1 MKPSGYMILMLLSA
15 TGFALG
21 EAGIGPVRE
30 VIESRCLGCHDSDT
44 SKGGIDLEQLL
55 SARELKAAKTAAL
68 WQKVD
73 RVVGAGEM
81 PPKKKKPLNTEQKAQ
96 VGGWYKSFYVLKDGR
111 EHIGRSLLRRLSRYE
126 LINTLEDL
134 LHVSLRQPYVYSPE
148 FPAFLPSTLETILPP
163 DAPGESGFY
172 NDAEQL
178 AGTRPP
184 ILKYS
189 EAFDYALR
197 VFSQDAEARE
207 KIFGFKGVSPGL
219 REAEAGR
226 ILQRFMER
234 AWRGYRNPESEEVV
248 LRAYRDTR
256 RKEAPVASLLHAM
269 KTGLLSPAFVYR
281 IEMVMDKATPYPAG
295 AHELACRLSYF
306 LWASMPDAE
315 LFALAADGRLL
326 DATVLAAQ
334 VDRMLKSPRRISLSE
349 DFAGQWLGFGELWT
363 NKAFYRNERWSRG
376 IYDEL
381 LFFFDELIKSDR
393 SILEIVDS
401 DWIYQSDYTGVRTAG
416 KGHSF
421 AAKHGDIFGSRRENP
436 PGIQEQF
443 YKPPRLISIKSDQ
456 RGGLITS
463 VGILRVTSAPEK
475 TNPIRR
481 GVWLLDRI
489 IGRPMH
495 APENVPA
502 LSESE
507 KVDGKKLTDL
517 ADILKAH
524 TSKAVCVSC
533 HKHIDPLGLGLE
545 NFDPFGKWRTAYR
558 NKRPV
563 RSSGVFPSG
572 ETFETPGRMKEVLLG
587 EYREPIVKNIAGRML
602 AYALGR
608 KLEPHDRPAV
618 RRICDT
624 LEQDAFKINTL
635 ISAIARSRQFQ
646 CRQDQP

>member
-1 MKPSGYMILMLLSA
+1 L
-15 TGFALG
+15 
-21 EAGIGPVRE
+21 
-30 VIESRCLGCHDSDT
+30 
-44 SKGGIDLEQLL
+44 
-55 SARELKAAKTAAL
+55 TA
-68 WQKVD
+68 
-73 RVVGAGEM
+73 
-81 PPKKKKPLNTEQKAQ
+81 EQKAQ
-96 VGGWYKSFYVLKDGR
+96 VGGWYRAFYVFRDGR
-111 EHIGRSLLRRLSRYE
+111 EHIGRSSLRRLSRYE
-126 LINTLEDL
+126 LINTLEEL
-134 LHVSLRQPYVYSPE
+134 LHVSLKQPYVYSPE
-148 FPAFLPSTLETILPP
+148 FPAFQPSTLETILPP

-197 VFSQDAEARE
+197 IFAQSAEARE
-207 KIFGFKGVSPGL
+207 KIFGFKGASPALG
-219 REAEAGR
+219 EAEADR
-226 ILQRFMER
+226 ILKGFLQR
-234 AWRGYRNPESEEVV
+234 AWRGYRNPESEEIV

-256 RKEAPVASLLHAM
+256 EREPPVASLLHAM

-281 IEMVMDKATPYPAG
+281 IEATRDKASPYPVG
-295 AHELACRLSYF
+295 AYELACRLSYF

-315 LFALAADGRLL
+315 LFSLAADDRLL
-326 DATVLAAQ
+326 DEKVLLAQ

-349 DFAGQWLGFGELWT
+349 DFAGQWLGFRELWT
-363 NKAFYRNERWSRG
+363 NKVFYRNERWSRG
-376 IYDEL
+376 IYDEV
-381 LFFFDELIKSDR
+381 LFFFDELVKSDR

-401 DWIYQSDYTGVRTAG
+401 DWIYQSDYTGVRSSG
-416 KGHSF
+416 KRHAF
-421 AAKHGDIFGSRRENP
+421 DAKHGDIFASRRNNP

-443 YKPPRLISIKSDQ
+443 YKPPYLLKIKSDQ
-456 RGGLITS
+456 RGGLITT
-463 VGILRVTSAPEK
+463 VGIMRVTSAPEK

-489 IGRPMH
+489 IGRSMH

-502 LSESE
+502 LSKSE

-517 ADILKAH
+517 ADILKVH
-524 TSKAVCVSC
+524 TSKAICVSC

-545 NFDPFGKWRTAYR
+545 NFDPFGKWRTSYR

-563 RSSGVFPSG
+563 RSSGVFPNG
-572 ETFETPGRMKEVLLG
+572 DTFETPRRMKQILVE
-587 EYREPIVKNIAGRML
+587 EYRAPIVKNIAGRMF

-608 KLEPHDRPAV
+608 KLEPHDRPAL

-624 LEQDAFKINTL
+624 LEQEGFKINTL
-635 ISAIARSRQFQ
+635 IADIIRSKQFQ

>member
-73 RVVGAGEM
+73 KVVGAGEM

-184 ILKYS
+184 IMKYS

-256 RKEAPVASLLHAM
+256 QKEAPV
-269 KTGLLSPAFVYR
+269 
-281 IEMVMDKATPYPAG
+281 
-295 AHELACRLSYF
+295 
-306 LWASMPDAE
+306 
-315 LFALAADGRLL
+315 
-326 DATVLAAQ
+326 
-334 VDRMLKSPRRISLSE
+334 
-349 DFAGQWLGFGELWT
+349 
-363 NKAFYRNERWSRG
+363 RN
-376 IYDEL
+376 
-381 LFFFDELIKSDR
+381 
-393 SILEIVDS
+393 
-401 DWIYQSDYTGVRTAG
+401 
-416 KGHSF
+416 
-421 AAKHGDIFGSRRENP
+421 
-436 PGIQEQF
+436 
-443 YKPPRLISIKSDQ
+443 
-456 RGGLITS
+456 
-463 VGILRVTSAPEK
+463 
-475 TNPIRR
+475 
-481 GVWLLDRI
+481 
-489 IGRPMH
+489 
-495 APENVPA
+495 
-502 LSESE
+502 
-507 KVDGKKLTDL
+507 
-517 ADILKAH
+517 
-524 TSKAVCVSC
+524 C
-533 HKHIDPLGLGLE
+533 
-545 NFDPFGKWRTAYR
+545 
-558 NKRPV
+558 
-563 RSSGVFPSG
+563 
-572 ETFETPGRMKEVLLG
+572 
-587 EYREPIVKNIAGRML
+587 
-602 AYALGR
+602 
-608 KLEPHDRPAV
+608 
-618 RRICDT
+618 
-624 LEQDAFKINTL
+624 
-635 ISAIARSRQFQ
+635 
-646 CRQDQP
+646 